1 MSARRLLVHYYFSR
15 RRNDARP
22 DLPTAERQT
31 RQRHPE
37 YPRPQA
43 LRRHHL
49 RHELS
54 RGVST
59 QGGDEVAG
67 EDEREVIM
75 RRQIDAKF
83 LSLYRLV
90 RRVSG

>member
-1 MSARRLLVHYYFSR
+1 MSARRLLVHHFSGR
-15 RRNDARP
+15 KNDARP
-22 DLPTAERQT
+22 DLPSTERQT
-31 RQRHPE
+31 RQRHPK

-54 RGVST
+54 RGVPPESR
-59 QGGDEVAG
+59 DEVAG
-67 EDEREVIM
+67 EDERKVIM
-75 RRQIDAKF
+75 RRQIDTKF